1 MKKNQIY
8 YFQAI
13 GYLILKIV
21 IIIKLR
27 QTKEKD
33 NDNNNKTNIKENNIS
48 IKQSCFTT
56 NEDIPNDI
64 KLSSNFPSENQVS
77 QENPNL

>member
-8 YFQAI
+8 YFQALD
-13 GYLILKIV
+13 YLILKIV
-21 IIIKLR
+21 KIIKLR
-27 QTKEKD
+27 QTKAKD

-48 IKQSCFTT
+48 TKQSCFTT

-64 KLSSNFPSENQVS
+64 KLSFNCQSENQVS
-77 QENPNL
+77 QENPNI